1 MSFERYSRNVDLLRR
16 YPHYNSVEEG
26 IAAQELEQNDN
37 ITFIVRAP
45 LGCFQF
51 HRCYWQRN
59 EIVTQIDFSI
69 TMNEMWRLRRAAARE
84 LGEIQL
90 EELNISYNINEL

>member
-16 YPHYNSVEEG
+16 YPHYNSAEEG
-26 IAAQELEQNDN
+26 IAATELGQGDN
-37 ITFIVRAP
+37 ATFIVRAP

-59 EIVTQIDFSI
+59 EVVTQLDFSI
-69 TMNEMWRLRRAAARE
+69 TTNEMWQLRCEAARE
-84 LGEIQL
+84 LGEIRL
-90 EELNISYNINEL
+90 EELNISWNINEL

>member
-1 MSFERYSRNVDLLRR
+1 MSFERYSRNVELLRR
-16 YPHYNSVEEG
+16 YPRYNSAEEG
-26 IAAQELEQNDN
+26 IAALEIEQGNHAM
-37 ITFIVRAP
+37 FIVRAP

-59 EIVTQIDFSI
+59 EVVSQVDFLI
-69 TMNEMWRLRRAAARE
+69 TMGEMWRLRHEAARE

-90 EELNISYNINEL
+90 EELNIPCNINEL